1 MSNLSET
8 SNVDQKTIKL
18 IDYLVSVYESKF
30 GSPSADVEIS
40 LYFLKSVKDLIDEV
54 KENELSEIIT
64 NDRFNS
70 LIARKKEYNRFYQL
84 PIVFLIYYFLKFKKH
99 AFMKI
104 WPYTPDALEPFLVDC
119 GISQRD

>member
-1 MSNLSET
+1 MRNFCDKSAL
-8 SNVDQKTIKL
+8 DQSTTKL
-18 IDYLVSVYESKF
+18 FRYLESMYESKF

-70 LIARKKEYNRFYQL
+70 LIARNKEYNRFYQL
-84 PIVFLIYYFLKFKKH
+84 PIVFLIYYFLKFRKH

-104 WPYTPDALEPFLVDC
+104 WPYTPNDLEPFLIDC
-119 GISQRD
+119 GISPRD